1 MGSSNSNDQTSIN
14 VLLVPFPAQ
23 GHINP
28 LLQFGKRLAS
38 YGGVRCTL
46 AATRFV
52 VSSTKPTPS
61 SVHVA
66 VFSDGCDER
75 GPDELGGVG
84 APYFARLE
92 SSGSDTLDA
101 LLVSE
106 SELGRPV
113 HVVVYDAFVPWALGV
128 ARRRGAAC
136 AAFLTQTCA
145 VDILYAHAWNG
156 KIPPANALR
165 PEDIRGLEG
174 LSCQLEMSD
183 MPTFLTDTSYPPSF
197 LELLVNQ
204 FLGLDTAD
212 HVLVN
217 SFYDLEPQEADY
229 MASTWRAK
237 MVGPTVPSAFL
248 DNRVPDDMSYGIHLH
263 TPMTAECK
271 AWLDAQQPQSV
282 LYVSFGSMASL
293 GPDQMSEVAEGLYN
307 SGKPFLWVVRATET
321 AKLPEGFAGKAKGR
335 ALIVPWCP
343 QLDVLAHPHRLHILV
358 LPYPSQGHINPLF
371 QFAKR
376 LAGHSG
382 VRCTVA
388 LTRFVA
394 SSARPATGSVHV
406 AVFSDGCDDVGPE
419 GVGGHRRPYFDRLS
433 SAGPESVDWLLRSE
447 SELGRP
453 VHVVVYD
460 AFLPWAQG
468 VARRHGAA
476 CAAFLTQACAVD
488 VLYTHLQAGRIPH
501 PPVREELPELSGLSS
516 RLELTD
522 LPTFMV
528 DKNRPP
534 GLLEL
539 LMNQF
544 AGLDT
549 VDHVLVN
556 SFYDLEQQE
565 ADYLASTWGA
575 KTVGPTMPSVYL
587 GNGLL
592 DDDDASSGIHLQTP
606 MTSECKAWLDDHPVL
621 SVVYVSF
628 GSIASLTS
636 EQMAEVAEGLYRSG
650 KPFLWVVRSTETT
663 KLPANFTKKAKGRGL
678 IVPWCPQLEVL
689 AHPSV
694 GCFVTH
700 CGWNSTL
707 EAISSGV
714 PIVAMPHWSD
724 QPTNAKYAQDVWRVG
739 VRARPDSE
747 GVMRRE
753 EIERCVRHVMEGKMC
768 KEFKARALEWSKK
781 AKKAMSKG
789 GSSDVNMLDF
799 LSKFGH
805 HK

>member
-84 APYFARLE
+84 APYFERLE

-217 SFYDLEPQEADY
+217 SFYDLEPQEAEY

-263 TPMTAECK
+263 TPMTEECK
-271 AWLDAQQPQSV
+271 AWLDAQPQSV

-307 SGKPFLWVVRATET
+307 SGKPFLWVVRPTET
-321 AKLPEGFAGKAKGR
+321 AKLPEGFVDKAKGR

-343 QLDVLAHPHRLHILV
+343 QLDVLAHP
-358 LPYPSQGHINPLF
+358 
-371 QFAKR
+371 
-376 LAGHSG
+376 
-382 VRCTVA
+382 
-388 LTRFVA
+388 
-394 SSARPATGSVHV
+394 
-406 AVFSDGCDDVGPE
+406 
-419 GVGGHRRPYFDRLS
+419 
-433 SAGPESVDWLLRSE
+433 
-447 SELGRP
+447 
-453 VHVVVYD
+453 
-460 AFLPWAQG
+460 
-468 VARRHGAA
+468 
-476 CAAFLTQACAVD
+476 
-488 VLYTHLQAGRIPH
+488 
-501 PPVREELPELSGLSS
+501 
-516 RLELTD
+516 
-522 LPTFMV
+522 
-528 DKNRPP
+528 
-534 GLLEL
+534 
-539 LMNQF
+539 
-544 AGLDT
+544 
-549 VDHVLVN
+549 
-556 SFYDLEQQE
+556 
-565 ADYLASTWGA
+565 
-575 KTVGPTMPSVYL
+575 
-587 GNGLL
+587 
-592 DDDDASSGIHLQTP
+592 
-606 MTSECKAWLDDHPVL
+606 
-621 SVVYVSF
+621 
-628 GSIASLTS
+628 
-636 EQMAEVAEGLYRSG
+636 
-650 KPFLWVVRSTETT
+650 
-663 KLPANFTKKAKGRGL
+663 
-678 IVPWCPQLEVL
+678 
-689 AHPSV
+689 SV
-694 GCFVTH
+694 GCFMTH
-700 CGWNSTL
+700 CGWNSTV
-707 EAISSGV
+707 EALSAGV
-714 PIVAMPHWSD
+714 PMVAMPNWSD
-724 QPTNAKYAQDVWRVG
+724 QTTNAKYIQDVWRVG
-739 VRARPDSE
+739 VRVRPDAQ
-747 GVMRRE
+747 GVVRSAE
-753 EIERCVRHVMEGKMC
+753 VERCVREVMEGEMC
-768 KEFKARALEWSKK
+768 KEFRMKALEWSSK
-781 AKKAMSKG
+781 AKKSMSEG
-789 GSSDVNMLDF
+789 GTSDVNISDF
-799 LSKFGH
+799 LSSFGH
-805 HK
+805 TAHM